1 VLGEGEV
8 EAEAEAPVGAEVM
21 VADDRVEPE
30 EPEEPEADGTLD
42 PVVRA
47 VRAPSQCQWSPWGSQ
62 PYDSVGD
69 GARDPVPAA
78 SVCSSVWSWSWSS
91 SSWLA
96 DELTEVVMAE
106 VMTAGALVAAPPSTV
121 EVSRGPS
128 QCLGHWSVSRDDAT
142 CDAGTH
148 Q

>member
-8 EAEAEAPVGAEVM
+8 EEVAEAPVGAEVM
-21 VADDRVEPE
+21 VAVDRVEPK
-30 EPEEPEADGTLD
+30 EPTGDVLE

-69 GARDPVPAA
+69 GAREPVPAA
-78 SVCSSVWSWSWSS
+78 SVCSSSSWSS
-91 SSWLA
+91 WSWLA
-96 DELTEVVMAE
+96 DEVTEVVMAE
-106 VMTAGALVAAPPSTV
+106 VMTGGAVVAAPSSTV

-128 QCLGHWSVSRDDAT
+128 QCLRHLVSTTA
-142 CDAGTH
+142 
-148 Q
+148 